1 MTFVYQLL
9 CGLSFHFP
17 RNEIAESY
25 GDSIF
30 NLRWRCQTVSHS
42 GRPIL
47 CSHRTREPLSVHI
60 LAIVCFAFFNL
71 AVQMGVKWYLV
82 VVLIYISLET
92 SAVQYLVVCL
102 WLGVCLFW
110 GHTYSGPLLI
120 FKLGGLSFC
129 G

>member
-30 NLRWRCQTVSHS
+30 NLRWRCQTVFHS

-82 VVLIYISLET
+82 VVLICISWMISDAEHLFMLAISMSSLEKKKK
-92 SAVQYLVVCL
+92 
-102 WLGVCLFW
+102 
-110 GHTYSGPLLI
+110 HLLKSSTH
-120 FKLGGLSFC
+120 F
-129 G
+129 